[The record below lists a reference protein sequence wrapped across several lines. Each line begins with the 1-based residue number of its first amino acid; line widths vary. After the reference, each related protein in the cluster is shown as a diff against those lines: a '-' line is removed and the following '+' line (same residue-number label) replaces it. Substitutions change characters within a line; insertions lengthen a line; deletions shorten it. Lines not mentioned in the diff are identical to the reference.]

1 MLYICVCVIYRGFRN
16 SKYSYY
22 RIRSIVIEIQD
33 EMVFGVNYKEITSVK
48 YIGFIDVKYV

>member
-1 MLYICVCVIYRGFRN
+1 MCVCVIYRGFRN
-16 SKYSYY
+16 SKYSCY

-33 EMVFGVNYKEITSVK
+33 EMVFGVNYKEITGVK